1 MMFYPD
7 LVVPTQKNAQ
17 NIYWNLDRE
26 ISQRFNPNNAKYEDL
41 YSSPANI
48 VWLRECLKYD
58 AICAVFGI
66 PDEERVRKVNN
77 LQRTTCVSS
86 RQ

>member
-1 MMFYPD
+1 MASG
-7 LVVPTQKNAQ
+7 V
-17 NIYWNLDRE
+17 
-26 ISQRFNPNNAKYEDL
+26 
-41 YSSPANI
+41 
-48 VWLRECLKYD
+48 LKYD